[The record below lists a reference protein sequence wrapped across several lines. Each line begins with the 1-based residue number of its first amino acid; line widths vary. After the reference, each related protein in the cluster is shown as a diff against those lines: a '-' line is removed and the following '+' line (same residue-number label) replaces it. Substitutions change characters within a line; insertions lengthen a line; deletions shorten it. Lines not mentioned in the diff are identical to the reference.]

1 MFEIFK
7 IAMLPPSQERKCNKE
22 RNKETTGSNRTVG
35 VTLCPSI
42 FLEQVIKLLAINKT
56 IKK

>member
-1 MFEIFK
+1 
-7 IAMLPPSQERKCNKE
+7 MLPPSQERKCNKE
-22 RNKETTGSNRTVG
+22 RNKETTGSNRKVG